1 MSNTIIELRHS
12 YVTGNVP
19 SSLANGEIAIN
30 TFDGKLFYRG
40 GVSNTIQTIERYEG
54 PAGLDGEVQ
63 FNDSGVLGSSD
74 KLTFN
79 KSTGLLRTTNLTASN
94 VTTETFI
101 QFGDG
106 TKQYTANAGSGSSE
120 DTYARSTANAAFD
133 TANAAFDEANTSTSV
148 AGLSYDQ
155 ANTATTNA
163 STAQNTANLAFDQA
177 NTAISLAQSAYDS
190 SNLINSFS
198 TINVSGQ
205 NDVVATQSDTLVLA
219 NGSGITITTDAQN
232 NKITIS
238 SSGGGTSDIWIDGN
252 DFGSVTDSV
261 TTESDLGSVTDSPT
275 ESYDLGGIG
284 VSGVVTGDDIA
295 NFTITG
301 IKLATDIDIN
311 TTGNITVNEITA
323 NTMNGQL
330 NMAGN
335 IIPTAN
341 ATYDLGS
348 PTNVWRDLYLSNSTI
363 YLGDALISASG
374 ENLVLPSIVQ
384 IGEATISSLGSD
396 IVLSDNVH
404 IGEAIISSLGSDV
417 VLPANVHI
425 GETLISSHGG
435 SLVLPEITFSTLDIS
450 GNVTAGNISTT
461 GALSAAD
468 ATFSGNVAAMSI
480 NPIETSVHDL
490 GTANLRWRTVYT
502 SDLDLNNGI
511 GDWTI
516 VEGEEDLFLY
526 NNKKNKVYKFALIEV
541 SPEQATPKIDGL
553 K

>member
-94 VTTETFI
+94 VTTQTFI

-106 TKQYTANAGSGSSE
+106 SKQYTANAG
-120 DTYARSTANAAFD
+120 T
-133 TANAAFDEANTSTSV
+133 
-148 AGLSYDQ
+148 
-155 ANTATTNA
+155 
-163 STAQNTANLAFDQA
+163 
-177 NTAISLAQSAYDS
+177 
-190 SNLINSFS
+190 
-198 TINVSGQ
+198 
-205 NDVVATQSDTLVLA
+205 
-219 NGSGITITTDAQN
+219 
-232 NKITIS
+232 
-238 SSGGGTSDIWIDGN
+238 GGTSSGIWTNEN
-252 DFGSVTDSV
+252 DFGLVTDAV
-261 TTESDLGSVTDSPT
+261 TTQSDLGSVTDSPT
-275 ESYDLGGIG
+275 ENYDLGGIG
-284 VSGVVTGDDIA
+284 VSGVVTNDSIA
-295 NFTITG
+295 NNTITG
-301 IKLATDIDIN
+301 NKLTSDININ
-311 TTGNITVNEITA
+311 TTGNITANIVNV
-323 NTMNGQL
+323 NSQL
-330 NMAGN
+330 NMTGN

-348 PTNVWRDLYLSNSTI
+348 PTNVWRDLYLSDSTI
-363 YLGDALISASG
+363 YLGNALISASG
-374 ENLVLPSIVQ
+374 ENLVLPSTVQ

-396 IVLSDNVH
+396 VVLSDNVH
-404 IGEAIISSLGSDV
+404 IGQATISSLGSDV

-425 GETLISSHGG
+425 GETLLSSHGG

-468 ATFSGNVAAMSI
+468 ARFSGNVAAMSI
-480 NPIETSVHDL
+480 NPIESSAHDL